1 MSMTIHPESGRIGTR
16 SRRAVPRSALIR
28 AACAALLMCL
38 VAHSA
43 FAGEARERLDRFA
56 DRLTTASAQFDQ
68 QVLDANGRVADR
80 SSGTVALRAPRQF
93 RWEYLLPYR
102 QSLVADGTHVW
113 IHDVDLEQVTV
124 RNQSHEEQ
132 HSPLA
137 VLIDPGLIDQEFKL
151 EELGQEDG
159 IVWLRLRSRGKEPEF
174 EHADLGFDEQGL
186 AQLRIRDTL
195 GQLSVLEF
203 RHWKRNVNLPES
215 WFSFT
220 PPEGV
225 DVIGETQPEVEVF
238 PID

>member
-1 MSMTIHPESGRIGTR
+1 MHSIPPNPQVRVARTSARLGT
-16 SRRAVPRSALIR
+16 AFLGL
-28 AACAALLMCL
+28 ALLL
-38 VAHSA
+38 LSA
-43 FAGEARERLDRFA
+43 MASTSAQAGEARKRLDTFA
-56 DRLTTASAQFDQ
+56 RGLTTASAQFDQ
-68 QVLDANGRVADR
+68 QVLDANGRVADQ
-80 SSGTVALRAPRQF
+80 SSGNVALRAPRQF
-93 RWEYLLPYR
+93 RWEYLQPYR

-137 VLIDPGLIDQEFKL
+137 VLIDTSLLDQEFRL
-151 EELGQEDG
+151 EELGQENG
-159 IVWLRLRSRGKEPEF
+159 IQWLRLRSRAKEPEF
-174 EHADLGFDEQGL
+174 EHADLGFDDKGL
-186 AQLRIRDTL
+186 AQLRIRDQL

-203 RHWKRNVNLPES
+203 RGWKRNVSLPES
-215 WFSFT
+215 WFTFT